1 MTTTYLPKNNNTNT
15 YKNNNTN
22 NYKNTITLYGYFVNY
37 DQYNRAKLMF
47 LDDYNCE
54 DGITPID
61 KSKLNIDKFLNNKN
75 SFTKSYLINK
85 AFRDVGHNPII
96 DDKYFLINC
105 VKNTVGY
112 KPIAIDSLKYNNLSA
127 GSNNVCGFSTSSSA
141 EKINLIPV
149 PIQELIQNTVVC
161 EVSIKN
167 YKFTDKKKEIIQ
179 GWNIKLLKMTYIN

>member
-22 NYKNTITLYGYFVNY
+22 TYKNTITLYGYFVNY

-112 KPIAIDSLKYNNLSA
+112 KPITIDSLKSNNLP
-127 GSNNVCGFSTSSSA
+127 N
-141 EKINLIPV
+141 EKNKENKQQINLVPV
-149 PIQELIQNTVVC
+149 PIQDLIQNTVEC

-179 GWNIKLLKMTYIN
+179 GWNIKLLKMTFLN

>member
-54 DGITPID
+54 DGLVSID

-85 AFRDVGHNPII
+85 ASKTTGNSPII
-96 DDKYFLINC
+96 DNKYFLINC
-105 VKNTVGY
+105 VKNIVGY
-112 KPIAIDSLKYNNLSA
+112 KPSEIDSLKFNNLPDEK
-127 GSNNVCGFSTSSSA
+127 TQ
-141 EKINLIPV
+141 KINLIPV
-149 PIQELIQNTVVC
+149 PIHELIQNTVAC
-161 EVSIKN
+161 EVTIKN
-167 YKFTDKKKEIIQ
+167 YKFIDKNKEIIQ
-179 GWNIKLLKMTYIN
+179 GWNIKLVKMTSINN

>member
-1 MTTTYLPKNNNTNT
+1 MTTSYLPNNNH
-15 YKNNNTN
+15 NN
-22 NYKNTITLYGYFVNY
+22 ITLHGYFVNY

-54 DGITPID
+54 DGLISTD

-85 AFRDVGHNPII
+85 ASKTTGNSPII
-96 DDKYFLINC
+96 DNKYFLINC

-112 KPIAIDSLKYNNLSA
+112 KSSEIDSLKFNNLS
-127 GSNNVCGFSTSSSA
+127 NEKTQ
-141 EKINLIPV
+141 KINLIPV
-149 PIQELIQNTVVC
+149 PIQDLKQNTVAC

-167 YKFTDKKKEIIQ
+167 YKFTDKNKEIIQ
-179 GWNIKLLKMTYIN
+179 GWTIKLLKMTITY